1 LSTSTGGA
9 DQYVTIA
16 IEIRKKY
23 RFPPDNPFDNDIQKV
38 EMLTSHAARNSVTR
52 CTLEKTLTMNIAQI
66 EESLKELVETPFD
79 NAVFIYRLL
88 EIYGAPKA
96 TVTKLR
102 QANSA
107 DNKISNEIV
116 VKKKLVFRVS
126 AIGKASSAVD
136 EMACDTKLLKNAPRF
151 LIATDGVEFYAKD
164 IKLDQ
169 SLDSSF
175 DTLNDSFD
183 FFLPLAGIER
193 YQGVAENPA
202 DIKATARLAK
212 LYDAILEV
220 NPNWRDKEHVHE
232 LNQLMTRLLFCFF
245 AEGTSIFGKGQFT
258 NAVMKWSQDDGADTS
273 QVVGNIFKAL
283 SLAASARTSLPEYA
297 KEFPYVNGGLFK
309 DVSELPNF
317 TKRARRLLR
326 ECGELDW
333 STINPDIFGSMI
345 QAVVEPDMRGDMGM
359 HYTSV
364 SNIMKVLHPLFL
376 LALEEEFEA
385 ARDSQ
390 AKLQKLLVRLTK
402 IRVFDPACGSG
413 NFLIIAYKE
422 LRKLEIRIFRRLK
435 EIGQSSLAMTG
446 IQLNQFFGI
455 EYADFAAE
463 TAKLSLWISEYQ
475 MNHQFKEEFGDSP
488 PDLPLRESGN
498 IVHDNALRAN
508 WLNVCPLDKDAET
521 YIVGNPPYLGSTNQD
536 ADQKS
541 DMTFIFSPITDSYKN
556 LDYVAGWYLKAA
568 DYGQVINS
576 QAAFVATNSI
586 CQGEQVPMLWSLV
599 FARNHEISFAHQS
612 FNWKNNAAD
621 NAGVTCVIVGIRK
634 RSTAKKYIYSEGMAR
649 AVKNIGPYLIDM
661 DDTIVERKNFPINGL
676 PKMDW
681 GNKPTDG
688 GNLILSPEEKEK
700 LVLNFPESTHFI
712 KRYYGS
718 TEFINGI
725 ERWCI
730 WINDDEIDVA
740 KKIPPIASRVDA
752 VKKFRSNSVAESTRE
767 YARYPHRFRQ
777 IQDYGNDAVL
787 VPIHFSEHR
796 EYFTIGFADGDSTIL
811 SNACYAIYGAKPW
824 VMALLSSKLH
834 AAWVVTVCGRIRND
848 IRYSN
853 TMGYHTF
860 PVPTLSEAQKEEL
873 NDLAWEIIS
882 ARETYAGKTIA
893 WLYNPETMPANLH
906 EVHKRLDDTI
916 ERIWFGRTLKSESER
931 LEMLFKHYAIL
942 KNNGNSGAEPELVF
956 KGKKK

>member
-1 LSTSTGGA
+1 
-9 DQYVTIA
+9 
-16 IEIRKKY
+16 
-23 RFPPDNPFDNDIQKV
+23 
-38 EMLTSHAARNSVTR
+38 
-52 CTLEKTLTMNIAQI
+52 MNIAQI
-66 EESLKELVETPFD
+66 EESLRELVETPFD

-107 DNKISNEIV
+107 DNKTSNEVV

-126 AIGKASSAVD
+126 SNGKASSAVD
-136 EMACDTKLLKNAPRF
+136 DMAGDAKLLKNAPRF

-258 NAVMKWSQDDGADTS
+258 NAVMKWSQDDGTDTS
-273 QVVGNIFKAL
+273 QVIGNIFKAL

-317 TKRARRLLR
+317 TKRAKRLLR

-508 WLNVCPLDKDAET
+508 WLKVCPPVTEFET
-521 YIVGNPPYLGSTNQD
+521 FIVGNPPYLGSTSQD
-536 ADQKS
+536 DAQKS
-541 DMTFIFSPITDSYKN
+541 DMSYVFGSITKNYKS
-556 LDYVAGWYLKAA
+556 LDYVAAWYVKATE
-568 DYGQVINS
+568 YGQHVPV
-576 QAAFVATNSI
+576 QVAFVATNSI
-586 CQGEQVPMLWSLV
+586 CQGEQVPMLWSII
-599 FARNHEISFAHQS
+599 FQRGWEIGFAHQS
-612 FNWKNNAAD
+612 FHWKNNASAV
-621 NAGVTCVIVGIRK
+621 AGVTCVIVNIRK
-634 RSTAKKYIYSEGMAR
+634 KSSAKKVLYSGDMAR
-649 AVKNIGPYLIDM
+649 SVRNIGPYLLEM
-661 DDTIVERKNFPINGL
+661 DDVIVEKKTEPLNGM
-676 PKMDW
+676 PKMVR
-681 GNKPTDG
+681 GNMPVDG
-688 GNLILSPEEKEK
+688 GNLILSQDERDELIDKYPESKKIIHK
-700 LVLNFPESTHFI
+700 LV
-712 KRYYGS
+712 GS
-718 TEFINGI
+718 QEFIRGLQ
-725 ERWCI
+725 RYCL
-730 WINDDEIDVA
+730 WIKNENLQLA
-740 KKIPPIASRVDA
+740 LSIPPIAQRIEQVRIMREKSVDHGA
-752 VKKFRSNSVAESTRE
+752 RSMAATPHQFREMGEAKGFSVIA
-767 YARYPHRFRQ
+767 
-777 IQDYGNDAVL
+777 
-787 VPIHFSEHR
+787 PIHFSEDR
-796 EYFTIGFADGDSTIL
+796 QYLTIGALEGEQTVIT
-811 SNACYAIYGAKPW
+811 NACFGIYDTEPSVFAI
-824 VMALLSSKLH
+824 LSSKIH
-834 AAWVVTVCGRIRND
+834 HAWVTSVCGRIRND
-848 IRYSN
+848 IRYSS

-860 PVPTLSEAQKEEL
+860 PVPALSETQKQELEEHTL
-873 NDLAWEIIS
+873 RILE
-882 ARETYAGKTIA
+882 ARELHAGKTIA
-893 WLYNPETMPANLH
+893 WLYNPESMPPNLLQA
-906 EVHKRLDDTI
+906 HKNLDLTI
-916 ERIWFGRTLKSESER
+916 ERICIGRSFKSDTER
-931 LEMLFKHYAIL
+931 LEFLFKQYSLLVRQGHS
-942 KNNGNSGAEPELVF
+942 KSEPELNL
-956 KGKKK
+956 KGKK

>member
-1 LSTSTGGA
+1 
-9 DQYVTIA
+9 
-16 IEIRKKY
+16 
-23 RFPPDNPFDNDIQKV
+23 
-38 EMLTSHAARNSVTR
+38 
-52 CTLEKTLTMNIAQI
+52 MNIAQI
-66 EESLKELVETPFD
+66 EESLRELVETSFD
-79 NAVFIYRLL
+79 SATFIYRLL

-102 QANSA
+102 QANASGDTSA
-107 DNKISNEIV
+107 SEIV
-116 VKKKLVFRVS
+116 VKKKLVFRVAS
-126 AIGKASSAVD
+126 KGKASSTVD
-136 EMACDTKLLKNAPRF
+136 EMAGDIKLLKAAPRF
-151 LIATDGVEFYAKD
+151 LIATDGGELFAKD

-169 SLDSSF
+169 SLDTSY

-258 NAVMKWSQDDGADTS
+258 NAVMKWSLDDGADTS

-283 SLAASARTSLPEYA
+283 SLAASARTSLPDYA

-309 DVSELPNF
+309 DVAELPNF

-376 LALEEEFEA
+376 LRLEEEFES

-488 PDLPLRESGN
+488 PDLPLRDSGN
-498 IVHDNALRAN
+498 IVHGNAVRLEWAK
-508 WLNVCPLDKDAET
+508 VCPLVSDSEIYVA
-521 YIVGNPPYLGSTNQD
+521 GNPPYLGSVQQTNE
-536 ADQKS
+536 QKE
-541 DMTFIFSPITDSYKN
+541 DMRLVFEHIFKKYKD
-556 LDYVAGWYLKAA
+556 LDYVAAWFLKGAQYA
-568 DYGQVINS
+568 TLTNAKV
-576 QAAFVATNSI
+576 AFVSTNSI
-586 CQGEQVPMLWSLV
+586 TQGEQVAMLWPLV
-599 FARNHEISFAHQS
+599 YQNGIEIDFAHLS
-612 FNWKNNAAD
+612 FKWVNGAASNAT
-621 NAGVTCVIVGIRK
+621 VTCVIIGLRNKSDAPKFLYNAGLSQKVRNINAYLAPTEDVFIEK
-634 RSTAKKYIYSEGMAR
+634 RSTPVS
-649 AVKNIGPYLIDM
+649 
-661 DDTIVERKNFPINGL
+661 NFPR
-676 PKMDW
+676 MDY

-688 GNLILSPEEKEK
+688 GNFFLNRDERDELIAE
-700 LVLNFPESTHFI
+700 FPNSEQLIRRFT
-712 KRYYGS
+712 GS
-718 TEFINGI
+718 REFIQGV
-725 ERWCI
+725 ERWCL
-730 WINDDEIDVA
+730 WIDDAHLDLA
-740 KKIPPIASRVDA
+740 NSIPPIAR
-752 VKKFRSNSVAESTRE
+752 RISNVRALRE
-767 YARYPHRFRQ
+767 NSAGLQANSNAKTPHRFVYTPHKDTEN
-777 IQDYGNDAVL
+777 IV
-787 VPIHFSEHR
+787 VPCHFSERRHYLTVGFSDGK
-796 EYFTIGFADGDSTIL
+796 EEIIGNSAAAVFDAPLFIFS
-811 SNACYAIYGAKPW
+811 
-824 VMALLSSKLH
+824 VLSSRLH
-834 AAWVVTVCGRIRND
+834 LVWTATVGGQLETRL
-848 IRYSN
+848 RYSN
-853 TMGYHTF
+853 TLVYNNF
-860 PVPTLSEAQKEEL
+860 PFPEISKNQIEEL
-873 NDLAWEIIS
+873 EQQALEILN
-882 ARETYAGKTIA
+882 AREAHPGKTIS
-893 WLYNPETMPANLH
+893 WLYDPETMPVNLLSAH
-906 EVHKRLDDTI
+906 QKLDATI
-916 ERIWFGRTLKSESER
+916 ERICIGRDFKSDAER
-931 LEMLFKHYAIL
+931 IEYLFKQYVII
-942 KNNGNSGAEPELVF
+942 KSQAELAF